1 MGLKKSLEGHFSA
14 ISDARCACDVEI
26 PLMDILFV
34 LMFGVLAGYDNTE
47 DIKSHADYFRDDL
60 RQRFGVTR
68 IPSESTLRRVLRVIR
83 PEELG
88 KATLQLMQEAFSHL
102 EGDVIAVDGKA
113 IRGSTVRGKLASQL
127 RILSAYD
134 TQLQMTIGS
143 VEVGE
148 KTNEIPGMLDVLQ
161 LFNFSGRIITADA
174 MHCQKDTCRAI
185 VSGDGDYVFQVKR
198 NQKDL
203 YEGVKDSMDHLIAEP
218 EEGLQVQ
225 R

>member
-1 MGLKKSLEGHFSA
+1 MGLKKSLEGHFSGM
-14 ISDARCACDVEI
+14 SDARCACDVEI
-26 PLMDILFV
+26 PLIDILFV

-47 DIKSHADYFRDDL
+47 DIKNHADYFRDDL

-68 IPSESTLRRVLRVIR
+68 IPSESTLRRMLRLIR

-102 EGDVIAVDGKA
+102 EGDVIAIDGKA
-113 IRGSTVRGKLASQL
+113 IRGSTIRGRLASQL

-148 KTNEIPGMLDVLQ
+148 KTNEIPGMLDVLP
-161 LFNFSGRIITADA
+161 LFNFSGCIITADA

-203 YEGVKDSMDHLIAEP
+203 YEGV
-218 EEGLQVQ
+218 
-225 R
+225 